1 MAKKSIWIDNTRP
14 PTNYIWAKTD
24 PYGNVLGVFQW
35 SGNTWV
41 KIASDIS
48 GGDTIKGDGVIK
60 AVTLEGEEIEV
71 TYSMSP
77 NPGTI
82 VVRTDSGTILSQTP
96 KGNDLQEV
104 VTVEMLC
111 WGDN

>member
-1 MAKKSIWIDNTRP
+1 
-14 PTNYIWAKTD
+14 
-24 PYGNVLGVFQW
+24 
-35 SGNTWV
+35 
-41 KIASDIS
+41 
-48 GGDTIKGDGVIK
+48 
-60 AVTLEGEEIEV
+60 
-71 TYSMSP
+71 MSP